1 MRLGPTSLRAQ
12 GAVARALR
20 RPKLRQDLQISEQVV
35 RGETSFV
42 IKVPHL
48 FKYARYGPLE
58 FSVLKHADGTR
69 TLADIAAAVN
79 AEAGEEALG
88 EADVSDFLEST
99 DPDLWE
105 EGAGKKNLAI
115 LEKIREERSERVN
128 TASILYIHF
137 SAWNPDR
144 TLERILPYL
153 RWIYT
158 PGFVV
163 FSVFLYIVMG
173 TILADNWTRVQGD
186 TVAFYTFT
194 NKTLYDI
201 WEFWAILF
209 VIIAVHE
216 FGHGITCK
224 YFGGEVPRMGFM
236 LIYFG
241 PAFFTDTTDM
251 HVFDK
256 TSKRLWV
263 IFAGLW
269 IEMVICALATIAWAL
284 APPGSSFSDL
294 AYKTVLL
301 TGVSGLVFNL
311 NPLMKYDGYYA
322 LMQFLEIDNMRE
334 DSFDYLKLWLR
345 HYVLRQDV
353 EVPQVGKRRRR
364 IFLIYASLAVL
375 YGALVLLLVA
385 GWLRNFLVNRLGTGW
400 GYLGTAA
407 VLYFMTRKRLLP
419 AIAAAR
425 NRLPVWKEKLM
436 AWRMSR
442 TQQVGIAAAFL
453 LVLVM
458 PVSRTT
464 TSEFQLEPSVRA
476 EARAQTSGWIDQ
488 VLVHSGDSVNQ
499 GQVLAVLRNPELDA
513 QLRELN
519 AQRSLAENSLLAAR
533 QRRDSDGAD
542 VAYRQYQRLDAAV
555 HEARL
560 RQGELLLVAP
570 HTGVVTTLDVAQ
582 RVGEYL
588 PEGGLFAVVADRSVM
603 RARILVRDW
612 ELQYVTD
619 AVSNSPAGIE
629 AQLNVRAYPYR
640 SFEGRV
646 TRILPAAVADEPV
659 ALPKSP
665 ERAGL
670 RLSNYFAVEL
680 EFQNSGGEL
689 REGMTGTAK
698 IYGARRRPLI
708 WQWARGA
715 GRWLRSVLW

>member
-58 FSVLKHADGTR
+58 FNVLKKADGTR
-69 TLADIAAAVN
+69 TLAEIADAVN
-79 AEAGEEALG
+79 EEAGEEALG

-115 LEKIREERSERVN
+115 LEKIREERRERVN
-128 TASILYIHF
+128 TASVLYIHF
-137 SAWNPDR
+137 SAWNPDHI
-144 TLERILPYL
+144 LERILPYL

-158 PGFVV
+158 PGFVA
-163 FSVFLYIVMG
+163 FSALIYTIMG
-173 TILADNWTRVQGD
+173 VILADNWARVQSD
-186 TVAFYTFT
+186 TVAFYTFS
-194 NKTLYDI
+194 NKSLYDI

-209 VIIAVHE
+209 VVIGIHE
-216 FGHGITCK
+216 FGHGLTCK

-284 APPGSSFSDL
+284 APPGSSFSDFC
-294 AYKTVLL
+294 YKTVLL

-334 DSFDYLKLWLR
+334 DAFDYLKLWLR

-353 EVPQVGKRRRR
+353 ELPQVGKRRRR

-375 YGALVLLLVA
+375 YGALILLLVA
-385 GWLRNFLVNRLGTGW
+385 GWLRNFMVNRLGEGW
-400 GYLGTAA
+400 GYAATAA
-407 VLYFMTRKRLLP
+407 VLYFMTRKSLLP
-419 AIAAAR
+419 ALAAMR
-425 NRLPVWKEKLM
+425 NRLPVWKEKIM
-436 AWRMSR
+436 AWRMTR
-442 TQQVGIAAAFL
+442 MQQMGVAAAGL
-453 LVLVM
+453 LILFT
-458 PVSRTT
+458 PISRTT
-464 TSEFQLEPSVRA
+464 TSEFQLEPAVRA
-476 EARAQTSGWIDQ
+476 EARAQTAGWIDR
-488 VLVHSGDSVNQ
+488 VLVHSGDSVSQ

-513 QLRELN
+513 QLRQLS

-533 QRRDSDGAD
+533 QRRDTDAAD
-542 VAYRQYQRLDAAV
+542 MAFREFQRLDAAV
-555 HEARL
+555 HEARM
-560 RQGELLLVAP
+560 RQGELLLVSP
-570 HTGVVTTLDVAQ
+570 HTGVITTLDVDQ
-582 RVGEYL
+582 RAGEFL
-588 PEGGLFAVVADRSVM
+588 PEGGLFAVIADRSVM

-612 ELQYVTD
+612 ELHDIQEG
-619 AVSNSPAGIE
+619 ARAK
-629 AQLNVRAYPYR
+629 LNVRAYPYR
-640 SFEGRV
+640 TYEGV
-646 TRILPAAVADEPV
+646 VKQILPAAASEEPI

-665 ERAGL
+665 EKAGR
-670 RLSNYFAVEL
+670 RLSNYFAVTL
-680 EFQNSGGEL
+680 EFDNADGAL

-698 IYGARRRPLI
+698 IIGPRRSLAL
-708 WQWARGA
+708 QWARGA
-715 GRWLRSVLW
+715 WRWLQSVAW

>member
-58 FSVLKHADGTR
+58 FSVLQRADGTR
-69 TLADIAAAVN
+69 TLAEIAEAVN
-79 AEAGEEALG
+79 QEAGEGTLG
-88 EADVSDFLEST
+88 EAEVSDFLEST

-115 LEKIREERSERVN
+115 LEKIREERRERVN
-128 TASILYIHF
+128 TASVLYVHF

-153 RWIYT
+153 RWLYT
-158 PGFVV
+158 PGFVA
-163 FSVFLYIVMG
+163 FSVLMYIIMG
-173 TILADNWTRVQGD
+173 VILADNWARVQSD
-186 TVAFYTFT
+186 TVAFYTFS

-209 VIIAVHE
+209 VVIGVHE
-216 FGHGITCK
+216 FGHGLTCK

-256 TSKRLWV
+256 PSKRLWV

-269 IEMVICALATIAWAL
+269 IEMLICALATIAWTL
-284 APPGSSFSDL
+284 SPPGSWFSDIC
-294 AYKTVLL
+294 YKTVLL
-301 TGVSGLVFNL
+301 TGVSGLVLNL

-334 DSFDYLKLWLR
+334 DSFEYLKVWLR
-345 HYVLRQDV
+345 HYVLRQEVD
-353 EVPQVGKRRRR
+353 VPQVGKRRRR
-364 IFLIYASLAVL
+364 IFLIYSSLALL
-375 YGALVLLLVA
+375 YGALILLLVA
-385 GWLRNFLVNRLGTGW
+385 GWLRNFLVGRLGEEW
-400 GYLGTAA
+400 GYFVTAA
-407 VLYFMTRKRLLP
+407 ILYFMTRKNLLP
-419 AIAAAR
+419 ALAAVR

-442 TQQVGIAAAFL
+442 TQQAGIAAAVL
-453 LVLVM
+453 LVMVT

-464 TSEFQLEPSVRA
+464 TSEFQLEPSVRS

-488 VLVHSGDSVNQ
+488 VLVHSGDAVSQ

-513 QLRELN
+513 QLRQFT

-533 QRRDSDGAD
+533 QRRDSDAAD
-542 VAYRQYQRLDAAV
+542 VAYREFQRLDAAV
-555 HEARL
+555 HEARV
-560 RQGELLLVAP
+560 RQGRLLLVAP
-570 HTGVVTTLDVAQ
+570 HTGVVTTLDVKQ

-588 PEGGLFAVVADRSVM
+588 PDGGLFAIVADRSVM

-619 AVSNSPAGIE
+619 AASLSPDGIE
-629 AQLNVRAYPYR
+629 ALLNVRAYPFR

-646 TRILPAAVADEPV
+646 TRILPAAAADEPV
-659 ALPKSP
+659 TLPKSP

-670 RLSNYFAVEL
+670 RLSNYFAVEM

-689 REGMTGTAK
+689 HEGMTGTAK
-698 IYGARRRPLI
+698 IYGAHRRPLV
-708 WQWARGA
+708 WQWARA
-715 GRWLRSVLW
+715 GWRWLRSVVW

>member
-1 MRLGPTSLRAQ
+1 MRLGTTSLKAQ

-69 TLADIAAAVN
+69 TLEEIATAVN
-79 AEAGEEALG
+79 AEAGEGALS
-88 EADVSDFLEST
+88 EADVADFLEST

-115 LEKIREERSERVN
+115 LEKIREERRERVN
-128 TASILYIHF
+128 TASVLYIHF

-144 TLERILPYL
+144 TLERVLPYL
-153 RWIYT
+153 RWLYT
-158 PGFVV
+158 PGFVA

-173 TILADNWTRVQGD
+173 VILSDNWTRVRQD
-186 TVAFYTFT
+186 TVAFYTFS
-194 NKTLYDI
+194 NKTLTDI
-201 WEFWAILF
+201 WEFWLILF
-209 VIIAVHE
+209 VVIAIHE
-216 FGHGITCK
+216 FGHGLTCK

-284 APPGSSFSDL
+284 APPGSFFSDL
-294 AYKTVLL
+294 CYKTVLL
-301 TGVSGLVFNL
+301 TGVSGLVLNL

-353 EVPQVGKRRRR
+353 EVPQVGRRRRR

-375 YGALVLLLVA
+375 YGAFILLLAA
-385 GWLRNFLVNRLGTGW
+385 GWLRNFLVHRLGEGW
-400 GYLGTAA
+400 GYPATALVLYLMLRKRIQPAVAA
-407 VLYFMTRKRLLP
+407 V
-419 AIAAAR
+419 R
-425 NRLPVWKEKLM
+425 NRLPVWKERFM

-442 TQQVGIAAAFL
+442 VQIGIAAAGL
-453 LVLVM
+453 LILAA
-458 PVSRTT
+458 PISRTT
-464 TSEFQLEPSVRA
+464 TSEFLLEPAARA
-476 EARAQTSGWIDQ
+476 EARAQTAGWIDRVLVHTGETVTPGQ
-488 VLVHSGDSVNQ
+488 VLV
-499 GQVLAVLRNPELDA
+499 VLRNPELDA
-513 QLRELN
+513 QLRELT
-519 AQRSLAENSLLAAR
+519 AQRSLAENTLLDAR
-533 QRRDSDGAD
+533 RRRDSDGAD
-542 VAYRQYQRLDAAV
+542 VAYREFERLDAAV
-555 HEARL
+555 HEARV
-560 RQGELLLVAP
+560 RQGQLLLVAP
-570 HTGVVTTLDVAQ
+570 RGGVVTTADVEQ
-582 RVGEYL
+582 RVGDFL
-588 PEGGLFAVVADRSVM
+588 PEGGLFTVVADRSVM

-619 AVSNSPAGIE
+619 AASASPAGIE
-629 AQLNVRAYPYR
+629 ARLNVRAYPYR
-640 SFEGRV
+640 SFQGRV
-646 TRILPAAVADEPV
+646 KEILPAAAADEPV
-659 ALPKSP
+659 TLPKSP

-670 RLSNYFAVEL
+670 RLSNYFAVML
-680 EFQNSGGEL
+680 EFPNSGGEL

-698 IYGARRRPLI
+698 IYGARRRPLV
-708 WQWARGA
+708 WQWMRGG

>member
-20 RPKLRQDLQISEQVV
+20 RPKLREDLQISEQVV

-58 FSVLKHADGTR
+58 FSVLKQADGTR
-69 TLADIAAAVN
+69 TLAEIAAGVN
-79 AEAGEEALG
+79 AEAGEEAIG
-88 EADVSDFLEST
+88 EADVGDFLEST

-115 LEKIREERSERVN
+115 LEKIREERRERVN
-128 TASILYIHF
+128 TASVLYIHF

-153 RWIYT
+153 RWLFT
-158 PGFVV
+158 PWFVA
-163 FSVFLYIVMG
+163 FSVLLYTVMAV
-173 TILADNWTRVQGD
+173 ILANNWTRVQSD

-209 VIIAVHE
+209 VVIAVHE
-216 FGHGITCK
+216 FGHGLTCK

-256 TSKRLWV
+256 SSKRLWV

-269 IEMVICALATIAWAL
+269 IEMVICAFATIAWAL

-294 AYKTVLL
+294 CYKTVLL
-301 TGVSGLVFNL
+301 TGVSGLIFNL

-334 DSFDYLKLWLR
+334 DAFDYLKLWMR
-345 HYVLRQDV
+345 RYVLRQDV
-353 EVPQVGKRRRR
+353 ELPQVGKRRRR

-375 YGALVLLLVA
+375 YGAFVLILVA
-385 GWLRNFLVNRLGTGW
+385 GWLRNFLVNRLGVGW
-400 GYLGTAA
+400 GYLITAVA
-407 VLYFMTRKRLLP
+407 LYFMTRKSLLP
-419 AIAAAR
+419 ALATVR
-425 NRLPVWKEKLM
+425 NRLPVWKEHLM
-436 AWRMSR
+436 AWKMSR
-442 TQQVGIAAAFL
+442 RQQVGVAAAFL
-453 LVLVM
+453 LILVT
-458 PVSRTT
+458 PISRTT
-464 TSEFQLEPSVRA
+464 TSEFLLEPGVRA
-476 EARAQTSGWIDQ
+476 EARAQMSGWVDQ
-488 VLVHSGDSVNQ
+488 VLIRSGDSVNQ

-513 QLRELN
+513 HLRELS
-519 AQRSLAENSLLAAR
+519 AQRSLAENSLLASR
-533 QRRDSDGAD
+533 QRRDNNAAD
-542 VAYRQYQRLDAAV
+542 VAFREFQRLDAAV
-555 HEARL
+555 HEARVQ
-560 RQGELLLVAP
+560 QGHLLLLAP
-570 HTGVVTTLDVAQ
+570 HTGVVTTLGVEQ
-582 RVGEYL
+582 TVGEFL
-588 PEGGLFAVVADRSVM
+588 PQGGLFAVIADRSVM

-619 AVSNSPAGIE
+619 AASNSPSGME
-629 AQLNVRAYPYR
+629 ALLNVRSYPYR

-646 TRILPAAVADEPV
+646 TRILPAAATDEPV
-659 ALPKSP
+659 TLPKSP
-665 ERAGL
+665 ERAGQ
-670 RLSNYFAVEL
+670 RLSNYFAVEM

-698 IYGARRRPLI
+698 IYGAHRRPLI
-708 WQWARGA
+708 WQWTRGSW
-715 GRWLRSVLW
+715 RWLRSVLW

>member
-1 MRLGPTSLRAQ
+1 MRLGPTTLQAQ

-20 RPKLRQDLQISEQVV
+20 RPKLRKDLQISEQVV

-69 TLADIAAAVN
+69 TLEEIAAAIN
-79 AEAGEEALG
+79 AETGEEALSEG
-88 EADVSDFLEST
+88 DVADFLEST

-115 LEKIREERSERVN
+115 LEKIREERRERVN
-128 TASILYIHF
+128 TASVLYIHF

-153 RWIYT
+153 RWLYT

-163 FSVFLYIVMG
+163 ASVLLYITMG
-173 TILADNWTRVQGD
+173 VILADNWTRVRTD
-186 TVAFYTFT
+186 TAAFYSFST
-194 NKTLYDI
+194 KTIGDL
-201 WEFWAILF
+201 WGFWVILF
-209 VIIAVHE
+209 VVIGIHE
-216 FGHGITCK
+216 FGHGLTCK

-284 APPGSSFSDL
+284 APPGSYFGDVC
-294 AYKTVLL
+294 YKILL
-301 TGVSGLVFNL
+301 LSGVSGLVFNL

-345 HYVLRQDV
+345 RYVLRQDV
-353 EVPQVGKRRRR
+353 ELPQVGKRRRR
-364 IFLIYASLAVL
+364 IYLIYASLAAL
-375 YGALVLLLVA
+375 YGGLILLLVA
-385 GWLRNFLVNRLGTGW
+385 LWLRNFMVGRLGEVW
-400 GYLGTAA
+400 GYLATAL
-407 VLYFMTRKRLLP
+407 VLYLMTRKRIQP
-419 AIAAAR
+419 ALAAAR
-425 NRLPVWKEKLM
+425 NRLPVWKERFM
-436 AWRMSR
+436 AWKMTRA
-442 TQQVGIAAAFL
+442 QQLGTAVAGL
-453 LVLVM
+453 LILFAPM
-458 PVSRTT
+458 TRTT
-464 TSEFQLEPSVRA
+464 TSEFQLEPAARA
-476 EARAQTSGWIDQ
+476 DVRAQTAGWIDQ
-488 VLVHSGDSVNQ
+488 VLVHSGESVIP

-513 QLRELN
+513 QLQELT
-519 AQRSLAENSLLAAR
+519 AQRSLAEDALHDAR
-533 QRRDSDGAD
+533 RRRDPDAAD
-542 VAYRQYQRLDAAV
+542 VAYREFERLDAAV
-555 HEARL
+555 HEART
-560 RQGELLLVAP
+560 RQGRLLLQAP
-570 HTGVVTTLDVAQ
+570 QAGVITTLDMEQ

-588 PEGGLFAVVADRSVM
+588 AEGGIFATLADRRVM

-612 ELQYVTD
+612 ELQDVTD
-619 AVSNSPAGIE
+619 AAAPGELE

-640 SFEGRV
+640 KFRGRV
-646 TRILPAAVADEPV
+646 KQILPAAAADEPV
-659 ALPKSP
+659 TLPQSP
-665 ERAGL
+665 ERAGY
-670 RLSNYFAVEL
+670 RLSNYFALVL
-680 EFQNSGGEL
+680 EFENPGGDL

-698 IYGARRRPLI
+698 LTGRRRPLAM
-708 WQWARGA
+708 QWAHGA
-715 GRWLRSVLW
+715 WRWLRSVLW

>member
-1 MRLGPTSLRAQ
+1 MRLGPTSLKAQ

-58 FSVLKHADGTR
+58 YSVLKYADGTR
-69 TLADIAAAVN
+69 TLEEIAAAVN
-79 AEAGEEALG
+79 EEAGEGTLG
-88 EADVSDFLEST
+88 EADVADFLEST

-115 LEKIREERSERVN
+115 LEKIREERRERVN
-128 TASILYIHF
+128 TASVLYIHF

-144 TLERILPYL
+144 TLERIMPYL
-153 RWIYT
+153 RWLYT
-158 PGFVV
+158 PGFVA
-163 FSVFLYIVMG
+163 FSVLLFTVMG
-173 TILADNWTRVQGD
+173 TILANNWTRVQQD
-186 TVAFYTFT
+186 TVAFYTFSG
-194 NKTLYDI
+194 KTLSDI

-209 VIIAVHE
+209 VVIAVHE
-216 FGHGITCK
+216 FGHGLTCK

-269 IEMVICALATIAWAL
+269 IEMVICALATIAWDL
-284 APPGSSFSDL
+284 APPGSFFSDL
-294 AYKTVLL
+294 CYKTVLL
-301 TGVSGLVFNL
+301 TGVSGLVLNL

-334 DSFDYLKLWLR
+334 DSFDYLKVWLR
-345 HYVLRQDV
+345 HNVLRQDV

-364 IFLIYASLAVL
+364 VYLIYASLAVL
-375 YGALVLLLVA
+375 YGALILVLVA
-385 GWLRNFLVNRLGTGW
+385 GWLRNFLVNRLGESW
-400 GYLGTAA
+400 GYLSTA
-407 VLYFMTRKRLLP
+407 VILYLMTRKSLQP
-419 AIAAAR
+419 ALAAAR
-425 NRLPVWKEKLM
+425 NRLPVWKERFM

-442 TQQVGIAAAFL
+442 MQMGIAAAGL
-453 LVLVM
+453 LILM
-458 PVSRTT
+458 APVSRTT
-464 TSEFQLEPSVRA
+464 TSEFQLEPAARA
-476 EARAQTSGWIDQ
+476 EARAQTAGWIDR
-488 VLVHSGDSVNQ
+488 VLVHTGEAVAQ
-499 GQVLAVLRNPELDA
+499 GEVLAVLRNPELDA
-513 QLRELN
+513 RLRELT
-519 AQRSLAENSLLAAR
+519 AQRSLAENSLLDAR
-533 QRRDSDGAD
+533 RRRDSDAAD
-542 VAYRQYQRLDAAV
+542 VAYREFERLDAAV
-555 HEARL
+555 HEARV
-560 RQGELLLVAP
+560 RQGQLLLVAP
-570 HTGVVTTLDVAQ
+570 HEGVVTTLDVEQ
-582 RVGEYL
+582 RVGSFL
-588 PEGGLFAVVADRSVM
+588 PEGGLFAVIADRSVM

-619 AVSNSPAGIE
+619 AASAAPAGID
-629 AQLNVRAYPYR
+629 ARLNVRAYPYQ
-640 SFEGRV
+640 SFRGRV
-646 TRILPAAVADEPV
+646 KRILPAAAVDEPV
-659 ALPKSP
+659 TLPKSP
-665 ERAGL
+665 ERAGV

-680 EFQNSGGEL
+680 EFPNSAGEL

-698 IYGARRRPLI
+698 IYGPYRRPLV
-708 WQWARGA
+708 WQWMRGG

>member
-1 MRLGPTSLRAQ
+1 MRLGPTSLKAQ

-58 FSVLKHADGTR
+58 YSVLKYADGTR
-69 TLADIAAAVN
+69 TLEEIAAAVN
-79 AEAGEEALG
+79 AEAGEGTLG
-88 EADVSDFLEST
+88 EADVADFLEST

-115 LEKIREERSERVN
+115 LEKIREERRERVN
-128 TASILYIHF
+128 TASVLYIHF

-144 TLERILPYL
+144 TLERIMPYL
-153 RWIYT
+153 RWLYT
-158 PGFVV
+158 PGFVA
-163 FSVFLYIVMG
+163 FSVLLFTVMG
-173 TILADNWTRVQGD
+173 TILANNWARVQHD
-186 TVAFYTFT
+186 TVAFYTFSD
-194 NKTLYDI
+194 KTLFDI

-209 VIIAVHE
+209 VVIAVHE
-216 FGHGITCK
+216 FGHGLTCK

-269 IEMVICALATIAWAL
+269 IEMVICAVATIAWNL
-284 APPGSSFSDL
+284 APPGSFFSDL
-294 AYKTVLL
+294 CYKTVLL
-301 TGVSGLVFNL
+301 TGVSGLLLNL

-334 DSFDYLKLWLR
+334 DSFDYLKVWLR

-353 EVPQVGKRRRR
+353 ELPQVGKRRRR
-364 IFLIYASLAVL
+364 IFLIYASLAVF
-375 YGALVLLLVA
+375 YGALILVLVA
-385 GWLRNFLVNRLGTGW
+385 GWLRNFLVNRLGEGW
-400 GYLGTAA
+400 GYLATAL
-407 VLYFMTRKRLLP
+407 VLYLMTRKNVQPTL
-419 AIAAAR
+419 AAAR
-425 NRLPVWKEKLM
+425 NRLPVWKERFM

-442 TQQVGIAAAFL
+442 MQMGIAAAGL
-453 LVLVM
+453 LILM
-458 PVSRTT
+458 APVSRTT
-464 TSEFQLEPSVRA
+464 TSEFQLEPAART
-476 EARAQTSGWIDQ
+476 EARAHAAGWIDR
-488 VLVHSGDSVNQ
+488 VLVHTGETVAQ
-499 GQVLAVLRNPELDA
+499 GEVLAVLRNPELDA
-513 QLRELN
+513 QLRELT
-519 AQRSLAENSLLAAR
+519 AQRSLAENSLLDAR
-533 QRRDSDGAD
+533 RRRDSDGAD
-542 VAYRQYQRLDAAV
+542 VAYREFERLDAAV
-555 HEARL
+555 REARV
-560 RQGELLLVAP
+560 RQGQLLLVAP
-570 HTGVVTTLDVAQ
+570 HEGVATTLDVEQ
-582 RVGEYL
+582 RVGDFL
-588 PEGGLFAVVADRSVM
+588 PEGGLFTVIADRSVM

-619 AVSNSPAGIE
+619 AASVSPAGIE
-629 AQLNVRAYPYR
+629 AQLNVRAYPYQ
-640 SFEGRV
+640 SFRGRV
-646 TRILPAAVADEPV
+646 KQILPAAAADEPV
-659 ALPKSP
+659 TLPKSP
-665 ERAGL
+665 ERAGV

-680 EFQNSGGEL
+680 EFPNSAGEL

-698 IYGARRRPLI
+698 IYGPHRRPLV
-708 WQWARGA
+708 WQWIRGG

>member
-1 MRLGPTSLRAQ
+1 MRLGPTSLKTQ

-69 TLADIAAAVN
+69 TLEEIAAAVN
-79 AEAGEEALG
+79 EEAGEGALG
-88 EADVSDFLEST
+88 EADVADFLEST

-115 LEKIREERSERVN
+115 LEKIREERRERVN
-128 TASILYIHF
+128 TASVLYIHF

-144 TLERILPYL
+144 TLERIMPYL
-153 RWIYT
+153 RWLYT
-158 PGFVV
+158 PWFVG
-163 FSVFLYIVMG
+163 FSVLLFTVMG
-173 TILADNWTRVQGD
+173 TILANNWTRVQHD
-186 TVAFYTFT
+186 TVAFYTFSG
-194 NKTLYDI
+194 KTLYDI

-209 VIIAVHE
+209 VVIAVHE
-216 FGHGITCK
+216 FGHGLTCK

-269 IEMVICALATIAWAL
+269 IEMVICALATIAWSL
-284 APPGSSFSDL
+284 APPGSFSSDL
-294 AYKTVLL
+294 FYKTVLL

-322 LMQFLEIDNMRE
+322 LMQFLEVDNMRE
-334 DSFDYLKLWLR
+334 DSFDYLKVWLR

-353 EVPQVGKRRRR
+353 EVPQVGRRRRR
-364 IFLIYASLAVL
+364 IYLIYASLAVL
-375 YGALVLLLVA
+375 YSAFILLLVA
-385 GWLRNFLVNRLGTGW
+385 GWLRNFLVNRLGAAW
-400 GYLGTAA
+400 GYVGTAA
-407 VLYFMTRKRLLP
+407 VLYLMTRKSVLP
-419 AIAAAR
+419 ALAAGR
-425 NRLPVWKEKLM
+425 NRLPVWKERIM
-436 AWRMSR
+436 AWRMTR
-442 TQQVGIAAAFL
+442 MQIGIAAAGVL
-453 LVLVM
+453 LLM
-458 PVSRTT
+458 TPISRTT
-464 TSEFQLEPSVRA
+464 TSEFQLEPVARV
-476 EARAQTSGWIDQ
+476 EARAQTGGWIDH
-488 VLVHSGDSVNQ
+488 VLVHTGEPVTQ
-499 GQVLAVLRNPELDA
+499 GEVLAVLRNPELDA
-513 QLRELN
+513 QLRELT
-519 AQRSLAENSLLAAR
+519 AQRSLTENSLLDAR
-533 QRRDSDGAD
+533 RRRDSDAAD
-542 VAYRQYQRLDAAV
+542 VAYREFERLDAAV
-555 HEARL
+555 HEAR
-560 RQGELLLVAP
+560 RKQGQLLLVAS
-570 HTGVVTTLDVAQ
+570 HGGVINTQDVEQ
-582 RVGEYL
+582 RVGDFL
-588 PEGGLFAVVADRSVM
+588 PQGGLFAVIADRSVM

-619 AVSNSPAGIE
+619 AALASPVGIE
-629 AQLNVRAYPYR
+629 ARLNVRAYPYK
-640 SFEGRV
+640 SFQGRV
-646 TRILPAAVADEPV
+646 KQILPAAAKDEPV
-659 ALPKSP
+659 TLPKSP

-680 EFQNSGGEL
+680 EFPNSGGEL

-698 IYGARRRPLI
+698 IYGARRRPLV
-708 WQWARGA
+708 WQWIRGG
-715 GRWLRSVLW
+715 GRWLRSVAW